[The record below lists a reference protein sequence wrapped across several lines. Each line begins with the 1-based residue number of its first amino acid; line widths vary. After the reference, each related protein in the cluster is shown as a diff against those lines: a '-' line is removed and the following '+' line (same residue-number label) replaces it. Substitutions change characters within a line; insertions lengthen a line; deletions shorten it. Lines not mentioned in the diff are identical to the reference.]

1 MERKGAKSTKDI
13 SSEVLSQLN
22 RGTLETLTL
31 SEGLSVDFQIL
42 LQAIRPEFS
51 GDIID
56 RLSLQEGVVKRMKS
70 AAQIL
75 YSQEGATRLEGLM
88 THPSDT
94 VRGWSCYLIAEIPD
108 LSLPERLSLVQPL
121 ADDSHFGV
129 REWVWLA
136 MRPHLSAEINLALTE
151 LTLWAKH
158 SSPNIRRFASE
169 SIRPR
174 GVWRSHIDLLKSSPE
189 IALPLLET
197 LKCDSS
203 LYVQNSVANWL
214 NDASKSKPDWVR
226 SLCERWKT
234 ESPTAETAKICRR
247 AMRSLI

>member
-1 MERKGAKSTKDI
+1 MERKGATSTKDI

-75 YSQEGATRLEGLM
+75 YAQEGATKLEGLM

-94 VRGWSCYLIAEIPD
+94 VRGWSCYLIAKIPD

-129 REWVWLA
+129 REWTWLA
-136 MRPHLSAEINLALTE
+136 LRPHLSAEIKLALTE
-151 LTLWAKH
+151 LTSWAKL
-158 SSPNIRRFASE
+158 SSPNIRRFASG

-174 GVWRSHIDLLKSSPE
+174 GVWRSHIYLLKSSP
-189 IALPLLET
+189 
-197 LKCDSS
+197 D
-203 LYVQNSVANWL
+203 VAF
-214 NDASKSKPDWVR
+214 P
-226 SLCERWKT
+226 CWK
-234 ESPTAETAKICRR
+234 R
-247 AMRSLI
+247 

>member
-75 YSQEGATRLEGLM
+75 YSQEGATKLEGLM

-136 MRPHLSAEINLALTE
+136 CVRICLR
-151 LTLWAKH
+151 K
-158 SSPNIRRFASE
+158 
-169 SIRPR
+169 SI
-174 GVWRSHIDLLKSSPE
+174 WRS
-189 IALPLLET
+189 
-197 LKCDSS
+197 
-203 LYVQNSVANWL
+203 QNSPSGQSILPRISV
-214 NDASKSKPDWVR
+214 DSPVKASVQEAFGVHIS
-226 SLCERWKT
+226 T
-234 ESPTAETAKICRR
+234 F
-247 AMRSLI
+247 